1 MTTSIFRAAVFASAL
16 SVGMVGTAATT
27 AAEPQLVVGGGLV
40 NLQIGSIDVETGD
53 ILSDN
58 TVQVNLGVALNLAAN
73 VCDVA
78 VNVLAQQ
85 IKSGDVSCRSAA
97 DGGVIDFANISR

>member
-1 MTTSIFRAAVFASAL
+1 MTKFFGAAVLASAL
-16 SVGMVGTAATT
+16 SVGMVATT
-27 AAEPQLVVGGGLV
+27 SAEPQIVVGGGLV

-58 TVQVNLGVALNLAAN
+58 TTQVNLGVALNLAAN

-78 VNVLAQQ
+78 VNVLAEQ
-85 IKSGDVSCRSAA
+85 IKTGDVSCTSEA
-97 DGGVIDFANISR
+97 DGGVIDFANISK